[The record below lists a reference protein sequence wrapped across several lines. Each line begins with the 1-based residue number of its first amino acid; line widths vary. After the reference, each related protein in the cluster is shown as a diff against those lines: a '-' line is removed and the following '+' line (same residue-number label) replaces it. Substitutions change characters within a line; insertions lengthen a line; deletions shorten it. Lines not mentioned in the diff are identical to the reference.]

1 MKTTTSRF
9 LARAAGLALLA
20 YGPLPAR
27 AALSA
32 ELTAFAAR
40 IAADYAAQ
48 SSPAPLADYL
58 NALGIEAGPLRDSIS
73 TQLQRHTEAKA
84 AGLRAG
90 SDAYKN
96 FFSVTATSSALAT
109 EAPRAAADAS
119 AVETAIQ
126 KALGKF
132 DIATKSA
139 LADAVKIAEEARTSA
154 IAAKQEATVAKFNAT
169 TAETKVAAAEAKVAV
184 SANAAQVAETK
195 ATSAVSS
202 AAETKKELNK
212 FDGLGFGTGLA
223 LTLDL
228 GSNERIKKASLDS
241 ARRIRVEEDTNVTPR
256 FIIETHKL
264 FLTKKGAEKFSRV
277 PSDGGTR
284 KTEVA
289 EKWTPDATGIFVC
302 AEPGGDTINS
312 LGAGLMLAWA
322 SEFDNER
329 KVVRSFNLSLGVLID
344 QNVQVLGDGL
354 KAGMVL
360 PLGEEIRYR
369 KTSQA
374 GLVLMFSAGF

>member
-9 LARAAGLALLA
+9 LARAVGLALLA
-20 YGPLPAR
+20 CGPLPAH

-32 ELTAFAAR
+32 ELTAFASR

-48 SSPAPLADYL
+48 PSPAPLADYL
-58 NALGIEAGPLRDSIS
+58 SALGIEAGPLRDSIS
-73 TQLQRHTEAKA
+73 AQLQRLAEAKA
-84 AGLRAG
+84 AGLRVG

-96 FFSVTATSSALAT
+96 FFSSTATSPSMATDSA
-109 EAPRAAADAS
+109 RAAADAS
-119 AVETAIQ
+119 TIETVVQ
-126 KALGKF
+126 KTLGKL
-132 DIATKSA
+132 DIASKSA
-139 LADAVKIAEEARTSA
+139 LADALKIAEEARASA
-154 IAAKQEATVAKFNAT
+154 IAAKQEAASAKVSAT
-169 TAETKVAAAEAKVAV
+169 TAEAKVAV
-184 SANAAQVAETK
+184 SATAAQVAETK

-264 FLTKKGAEKFSRV
+264 FLTEKGAKKFNRI
-277 PSDGGTR
+277 PDDGKTR
-284 KTEVA
+284 LDEVA
-289 EKWTPDATGIFVC
+289 EKWTPDATGLFVC

-322 SEFDNER
+322 SETDNQR

-344 QNVQVLGDGL
+344 QNVQILGDGL

-360 PLGEEIRYR
+360 PIGEEIRYR